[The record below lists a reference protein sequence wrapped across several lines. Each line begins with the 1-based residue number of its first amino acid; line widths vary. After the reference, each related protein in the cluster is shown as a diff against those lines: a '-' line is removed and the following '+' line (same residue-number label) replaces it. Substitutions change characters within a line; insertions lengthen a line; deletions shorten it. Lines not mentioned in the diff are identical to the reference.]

1 MIMATLKCWHE
12 RENSGLPPIIVTD
25 KNIKYIEKQPS
36 ESKTDNFNK
45 K

>member
-12 RENSGLPPIIVTD
+12 RENTSLPPIIESST
-25 KNIKYIEKQPS
+25 